1 LQVHPSFV
9 FELRLLKK
17 KKSTLPEL
25 LENIIALITSLIA
38 LFHWFEDSEGGENW
52 AKNDFRGK
60 PCSAQNLSKQ
70 DKDCLA

>member
-1 LQVHPSFV
+1 
-9 FELRLLKK
+9 
-17 KKSTLPEL
+17 
-25 LENIIALITSLIA
+25 LEHIVEALITSLIA

-52 AKNDFRGK
+52 PKNDFRGK